1 MNTFLRYVEH
11 TCEQDQQRPLNS
23 RDRFLQGIELR
34 EGGEPVS
41 LPMQQAPLTSPSG
54 HFEQDGGQQQAASS
68 CQVALHG
75 GGHGGGHAGQR
86 LPSPFRHTQVT
97 YEKTK

>member
-1 MNTFLRYVEH
+1 MNTFLRYFEH
-11 TCEQDQQRPLNS
+11 TCEQDQRRPLNS

-34 EGGEPVS
+34 EGGEVPSS
-41 LPMQQAPLTSPSG
+41 LPMQQAPLISPSG
-54 HFEQDGGQQQAASS
+54 QFEQDGGQQAASS

-97 YEKTK
+97 Y